1 MPGATVKHLLF
12 IAMAVFLCGCA
23 GPLGA
28 TKPHIPD
35 GGGLYVYLEPLP
47 QDADRLSFAMA
58 GISAVRRDGME
69 TPLSLRIT
77 EFKSGSVR
85 RQRLVAVGELPAG
98 EYAGLSF
105 QIARASL
112 AGEEGESAL
121 LVPEKPVRNDFPF
134 AVGKERATVL
144 SLTLRFRES
153 IQGGFSFQPAF
164 STEKPANPLP
174 ALTGYV
180 VNERSDTVT
189 VFDKR
194 AARVARVISTGRNP
208 AGIALDEERRKAY
221 VTASGDDAVEV
232 IDVNRNEIVSRIHL
246 NPGDAPRDLA
256 ITPDGRTIVVL
267 NAGSDTVSFVDPGS
281 AVELSRVSVGN
292 RPAALVMDRAG
303 RRVYVLNSLSSTVSV
318 IDVPSR
324 TVSATVATDA
334 GPFRGE
340 LNRKGDRLI
349 VSHST
354 SPYLTMLNTASFAA
368 GNKVYAGIGASA
380 LKVNQTTDL
389 LYVGYRTGGRIDI
402 FDPYTH
408 IPSDFVPAAEGIADM
423 TIDGDENT
431 LVVVRPRT
439 GTVQVI
445 NLVSKK
451 EVALIDV
458 GEGPCAVALFG
469 ER

>member
-1 MPGATVKHLLF
+1 MKNLLF
-12 IAMAVFLCGCA
+12 IAIAIFLCGCTA
-23 GPLGA
+23 PLVA
-28 TKPHIPD
+28 TKQRIPD
-35 GGGLYVYLEPLP
+35 GGALYLYLEPLP
-47 QDADRLSFAMA
+47 QDADRLSFTMT
-58 GISAVRRDGME
+58 GISAVRRDGTE

-77 EFKSGSVR
+77 EFTSGSVR

-105 QIARASL
+105 QVARASL
-112 AGEEGESAL
+112 AGEEGNSAL
-121 LVPEKPVRNDFPF
+121 LVPEKPVSNDVPF

-153 IQGGFSFQPAF
+153 MQGGFRFQPVF
-164 STEKPANPLP
+164 STEIPANPLP

-194 AARVARVISTGRNP
+194 SARVARVISTGRNP
-208 AGIALDEERRKAY
+208 AGIVLDEEQRKAY
-221 VTASGDDAVEV
+221 VAISGDDAVEV

-267 NAGSDTVSFVDPGS
+267 NTGSDTVSFVDPGS
-281 AVELSRVSVGN
+281 VAELSRVSVGN
-292 RPAALVMDRAG
+292 RPAALVMDRDG
-303 RRVYVLNSLSSTVSV
+303 RRIYVLNSLSNTISV
-318 IDVPSR
+318 INVPTR
-324 TVSATVATDA
+324 TVSATIATDA

-354 SPYLTMLNTASFAA
+354 SPYLTMLDTATFAA
-368 GNKVYAGIGASA
+368 GKKVYAGIGASA

-402 FDPYTH
+402 FDPFTH
-408 IPSDFVPAAEGIADM
+408 IPSDFVTATEGIADM
-423 TIDGDENT
+423 AIDGDENT
-431 LVVVRPRT
+431 LVLVRPRT

-451 EVALIDV
+451 EAALIDV